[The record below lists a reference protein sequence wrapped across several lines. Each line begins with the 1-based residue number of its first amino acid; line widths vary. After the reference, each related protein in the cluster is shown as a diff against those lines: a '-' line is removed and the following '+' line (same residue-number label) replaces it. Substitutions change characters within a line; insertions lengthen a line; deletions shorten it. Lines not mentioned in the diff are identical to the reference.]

1 MRAEKRFYSLDSFR
15 GLMAVSVML
24 YHLRVSGSFT
34 EWLLFRHAEVFVS
47 FFFVLSGFVLT
58 HAYGSQMQFNF
69 RKFFITRTFRLLPLH
84 LFMLGVFI
92 VLECGRYLAAQ
103 QGMDFNNAP
112 FSGKYDPA
120 GILPNALL
128 LQSWTHLTNPLSFNY
143 PSWSISIEYY
153 TYMIFALILS
163 IAFGV
168 RTWVWATVV
177 FMALA
182 LMYAGNTF
190 FTIESLRGLGYFFT
204 GCLAYAVYLKLPR
217 FGQANSGVLTILEVA
232 AVAATLVFVVTDFA
246 AKPFMAS
253 PLFGVIVVIFAFDG
267 GAVSRLLA
275 GRAFNF
281 LGKLSYSIYLTHAAV
296 LFCVVSAFMVAK
308 KLLGV
313 DIAPMIEGARFLD
326 TGSVLLNNLVAL
338 LVAGSVVL
346 VSMFTYRYVEM
357 TGQALGRTLSHSP
370 ARSSPVL
377 RPDAE

>member
-1 MRAEKRFYSLDSFR
+1 MRAEKRFHSLDSFR

-24 YHLRVSGSFT
+24 YHLRVSDSFT

-58 HAYGSQMQFNF
+58 HAYGCSTQFNF

-84 LFMLGVFI
+84 LFMLGIFI
-92 VLECGRYLAAQ
+92 LLEFGRYMAAQ
-103 QGMDFNNAP
+103 KGMDFNNAP
-112 FSGKYDPA
+112 FTGKFAPSE
-120 GILPNALL
+120 ILPNALL

-153 TYMIFALILS
+153 TYMIFALILG

-168 RTWVWATVV
+168 RTWVWATMVIV
-177 FMALA
+177 ALA
-182 LMYAGNTF
+182 LMSAGNTV
-190 FTIESLRGLGYFFT
+190 FTIESLRGLAYFFT
-204 GCLAYAVYLKLPR
+204 GCLAYAVFVRLPQR
-217 FGQANSGVLTILEVA
+217 LPTGLLTTLEVA
-232 AVAATLVFVVTDFA
+232 AVAAGLVFVVIDFA
-246 AKPFMAS
+246 AKQLLAS
-253 PLFGVIVVIFAFDG
+253 LLFGLVVVIFAFDG

-275 GRAFNF
+275 RPGFGF

-308 KLLGV
+308 KLLAV
-313 DIAPMIEGARFLD
+313 DIAPVIDGTRYLD
-326 TGSVLLNNLVAL
+326 LGNPLLNNFIAL

-357 TGQALGRTLSHSP
+357 TGQALGRTLSNKST
-370 ARSSPVL
+370 RSHAL
-377 RPDAE
+377 RPDTEV